1 MDNLSHSLVG
11 LAAGEL
17 VHRSLPAEADPA
29 LQRTRRRLML
39 FSCWAA
45 SNFPDLD
52 LVLGGLLPS
61 PLGYL
66 LHHRGHTHT
75 LLLEIP
81 QALLLVALLWLL
93 WPGARALL
101 RASKPAR
108 AGLLAAVA
116 AGFLLHLGMDAL
128 NSYGVHPFY
137 PFDTRWV
144 YGDMVFI
151 LEPVFWV
158 AGAVPL
164 AMMLGKRFWRALLL
178 VALAGMLAYFTV
190 RGFLHWGS
198 LAALLAFGAGLAL
211 LQQRAGKTGKQALG
225 VALLAAL
232 GFVAVQG
239 GAMRQGQTIV
249 ADHLR
254 QLDPAS
260 TLLDTAMT
268 AFPAN
273 PLCWIFVSAE
283 RDKVAGTYRLRRG
296 MVSIAP
302 KLLALN
308 ACPAAL
314 SEGAPAPGAQL
325 VVNWSQEA
333 SLARLRA
340 LRTSN
345 CRFDAWMRF
354 ARMPALAPDNASDLR
369 FSTTPKGNFTTLPLD
384 EKNGQPCPAGV
395 PGWGYPRADLL

>member
-11 LAAGEL
+11 LAVGEL
-17 VHRSLPAEADPA
+17 VHRTLPAEGDPA
-29 LQRTRRRLML
+29 QQGTRRRLML

-52 LVLGGLLPS
+52 LVLSGRLPM

-75 LLLEIP
+75 LLLEVP
-81 QALLLVALLWLL
+81 QALLLIALLWML
-93 WPGARALL
+93 WPGARTLL
-101 RASKPAR
+101 RASKAAR
-108 AGLLAAVA
+108 AGLLAAVG

-137 PFDTRWV
+137 PFDARWM

-164 AMMLGKRFWRALLL
+164 AMMLGSRVWRALLL
-178 VALAGMLAYFTV
+178 GALAATLAYFTL

-198 LAALLAFGAGLAL
+198 LTALLLFGAGLAL
-211 LQQRAGKTGKQALG
+211 LQQRAGKNGKRALCA
-225 VALLAAL
+225 ALLGAA
-232 GFVAVQG
+232 GFVSMQG
-239 GAMRQGQTIV
+239 AAMQRGKTIV

-254 QLDPAS
+254 LLDPAS

-273 PLCWIFVSAE
+273 PACWIFVSAE
-283 RDKVAGTYRLRRG
+283 RDAVAGTYRLRRG
-296 MVSIAP
+296 MLSVAP
-302 KLLALN
+302 DMLALD

-314 SEGAPAPGAQL
+314 SEGMRGPTAQI
-325 VVNWSQEA
+325 VIDWSQET
-333 SLARLRA
+333 SLARLRTLQA
-340 LRTSN
+340 SN
-345 CRFDAWMRF
+345 CRFDAWLRF
-354 ARMPALAPDNASDLR
+354 ARMPALGTVTAFDVR
-369 FSTTPKGNFTTLPLD
+369 FSNTPAGNFTTLPID
-384 EKNGQPCPAGV
+384 EANRQPCPAGV
-395 PGWGYPRADLL
+395 PAWGYPRADLL

>member
-11 LAAGEL
+11 LAVGEL
-17 VHRSLPAEADPA
+17 VQRSLPAEADPDR
-29 LQRTRRRLML
+29 QRTRRRLML
-39 FSCWAA
+39 VSCWAA

-52 LVLGGLLPS
+52 LVLSGNLPS

-75 LLLEIP
+75 LLFGIP
-81 QALLLVALLWLL
+81 QALLLIALLWIL

-108 AGLLAAVA
+108 AGLLAAVG
-116 AGFLLHLGMDAL
+116 AGFLLHIGMDAL

-137 PFDTRWV
+137 PFDARWF

-164 AMMLGKRFWRALLL
+164 AMMPGSRFWRALP
-178 VALAGMLAYFTV
+178 LAGLAGALAYFTV
-190 RGFLHWGS
+190 RGYLHWAS

-211 LQQRAGKTGKQALG
+211 LQQRAGQAGRQALCA
-225 VALLAAL
+225 ALLGAL

-239 GAMRQGQTIV
+239 AATRQGQAIV

-254 QLDPAS
+254 LRDPAS
-260 TLLDTAMT
+260 TLLDTSMT

-283 RDKVAGTYRLRRG
+283 RNERAGTYRLRRG

-302 KLLALN
+302 SVLALD

-314 SEGAPAPGAQL
+314 SEGASPRHPQL
-325 VVNWSQEA
+325 VVNWSQET

-340 LRTSN
+340 LQANN

-354 ARMPALAPDNASDLR
+354 ARMPALGTDDASDLR
-369 FSTTPKGNFTTLPLD
+369 FSTTPRGNFTTLPLD
-384 EKNGQPCPAGV
+384 RKNGQPCPAGV